1 MPAPDEWVDANKFHV
16 TDVQRAALR
25 DKRAEARMLTR
36 IRLILR
42 RIRGRKTG

>member
-36 IRLILR
+36 IRLIVR
-42 RIRGRKTG
+42 RIRGRQPG

>member
-42 RIRGRKTG
+42 RIRGRQAG